1 MECRVLI
8 TVQNPPL
15 PFGRPVRL
23 EGKVA
28 QEPVEQELACVHQE
42 SAYLAVYER
51 VLSQAKAR
59 KRTEA

>member
-1 MECRVLI
+1 VECRVLI
-8 TVQNPPL
+8 TVQNPPV
-15 PFGRPVRL
+15 PFDRRVWL

-28 QEPVEQELACVHQE
+28 QEPVEQELAWVHQE

>member
-1 MECRVLI
+1 VERRPLI
-8 TVQNPPL
+8 TVQNPPV
-15 PFGRPVRL
+15 PFDRRVWL

-28 QEPVEQELACVHQE
+28 QERVEQELAWVHQE
-42 SAYLAVYER
+42 GAHLAVYER

>member
-8 TVQNPPL
+8 TVQNPPA
-15 PFGRPVRL
+15 PFGRRVWL

-28 QEPVEQELACVHQE
+28 QEPVEQELAWVHQE
-42 SAYLAVYER
+42 SAYLALYER

>member
-15 PFGRPVRL
+15 PFGRRVRL

-28 QEPVEQELACVHQE
+28 QEPVEQELAWVHQE

-51 VLSQAKAR
+51 LLSKGNALE
-59 KRTEA
+59 RTTA

>member
-1 MECRVLI
+1 VECRVLI
-8 TVQNPPL
+8 TVQNPPV
-15 PFGRPVRL
+15 PFDRRVWL

-28 QEPVEQELACVHQE
+28 REPVQQELAWV

-59 KRTEA
+59 KRMEA

>member
-1 MECRVLI
+1 VW
-8 TVQNPPL
+8 
-15 PFGRPVRL
+15 L

-42 SAYLAVYER
+42 SAYLAGYER

>member
-8 TVQNPPL
+8 TVQNPPV
-15 PFGRPVRL
+15 PFDRRVWF
-23 EGKVA
+23 EGKTA
-28 QEPVEQELACVHQE
+28 QEPVKQELAWVRQE